1 MTTPNRFQ
9 AVLAAVRA
17 GDDQARRDAETARA
31 RRADHLI
38 TWWHGMP
45 TRPITPWVATKY
57 VSDVTAEWRQAH
69 GFRVPIYAHRED

>member
-9 AVLAAVRA
+9 AVLETVRA

-38 TWWHGMP
+38 TWWHGARRD
-45 TRPITPWVATKY
+45 TGCAAGRGEIQRP
-57 VSDVTAEWRQAH
+57 
-69 GFRVPIYAHRED
+69 VPQERAA